1 MFSTI
6 IENVVGYLTG
16 GSSNDTSD
24 DHSDDISDVTEKND
38 SDNDNLEEKV
48 YPTANSDEESGS
60 DTENDILEKTIHGI
74 VTSYFNNRGL
84 IDDSIYFTQD
94 IILGNDQP
102 RVGDEV
108 LVKASRS
115 HSSGGWVA
123 LTVQITALWHT
134 EEEESNNK
142 PYKDTIIGVVI
153 KLFGN
158 SILIKTTL
166 EYNIPLSKFKAGYKP
181 YNGDW
186 ISIEIWNKGPEHTDF
201 SSSSFSNDII
211 SISPLREKKIVGT
224 VTDILSRNG
233 LINGDIYFSFAICKR
248 GTFFK
253 RGDKVV
259 ALVIEAKQTK
269 GNWRAVYIEHCK
281 KDENKNSGEGT
292 ANDASTYNGVSVTKE
307 IVFGN
312 LSQTIKYKKDVS
324 IRYFL
329 HIAFLHEFIMI
340 FNTSTFE

>member
-6 IENVVGYLTG
+6 IQHAVGYLTG
-16 GSSNDTSD
+16 GSLTDFPDDQSD
-24 DHSDDISDVTEKND
+24 KISDLREKNEC
-38 SDNDNLEEKV
+38 DNDNFVEK
-48 YPTANSDEESGS
+48 TNTNDSNSDEGEK
-60 DTENDILEKTIHGI
+60 DTEHNLLEKTFHGT

-115 HSSGGWVA
+115 HSAGGWVA
-123 LTVQITALWHT
+123 LSVQITALWDT

-142 PYKDTIIGVVI
+142 PYKDTVIGVVV
-153 KLFGN
+153 KLLGKTVH
-158 SILIKTTL
+158 IKTTL

-181 YNGDW
+181 CSGDW
-186 ISIEIWNKGPEHTDF
+186 INIEIWNKGLDSDF

-233 LINGDIYFSFAICKR
+233 FINGDIYFSFAICKR

-259 ALVIEAKQTK
+259 ALVIEAKQAK
-269 GNWRAVYIEHCK
+269 GNWRAVYLEHCK
-281 KDENKNSGEGT
+281 KDENKNKGEEVIKET
-292 ANDASTYNGVSVTKE
+292 SFSNGVSVSKE
-307 IVFGN
+307 IMFGN
-312 LSQTIKYKKDVS
+312 LSQNTKYKKSVF
-324 IRYFL
+324 IR
-329 HIAFLHEFIMI
+329 
-340 FNTSTFE
+340 

>member
-1 MFSTI
+1 MFSSI
-6 IENVVGYLTG
+6 IQHAVGYLTG
-16 GSSNDTSD
+16 GSSTDTPD
-24 DHSDDISDVTEKND
+24 DHSEEISEKD
-38 SDNDNLEEKV
+38 ECENDNLVEKDYLTDV
-48 YPTANSDEESGS
+48 NREESES
-60 DTENDILEKTIHGI
+60 DTENDILEKTLHGT

-115 HSSGGWVA
+115 HSAGGWVA
-123 LTVQITALWHT
+123 LSVQITALWNT

-142 PYKDTIIGVVI
+142 PFKDTIIGVVI
-153 KLFGN
+153 KLLGN
-158 SILIKTTL
+158 SVHIKTSL

-186 ISIEIWNKGPEHTDF
+186 ISIEIWNKGLEHTNF
-201 SSSSFSNDII
+201 SSSSFSNDVI

-224 VTDILSRNG
+224 VTDVMSRNG
-233 LINGDIYFSFAICKR
+233 FINGDVYFSFAICKR

-259 ALVIEAKQTK
+259 ALVIEAKQAK

-281 KDENKNSGEGT
+281 KEENKNKGEGNT
-292 ANDASTYNGVSVTKE
+292 KDISSCNRVSVSKE
-307 IVFGN
+307 ILFGN
-312 LSQTIKYKKDVS
+312 LSQNTKYRKAVS
-324 IRYFL
+324 IRYIL
-329 HIAFLHEFIMI
+329 
-340 FNTSTFE
+340 T